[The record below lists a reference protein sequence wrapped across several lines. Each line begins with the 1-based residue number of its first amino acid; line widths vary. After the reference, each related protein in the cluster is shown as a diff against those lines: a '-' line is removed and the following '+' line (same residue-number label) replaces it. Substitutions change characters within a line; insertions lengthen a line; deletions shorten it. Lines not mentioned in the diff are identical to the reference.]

1 MSLQIRNDP
10 FTQRLQQIG
19 QWIAQGLLQPA
30 AQALTEAQAQH
41 PKDVRVALMGVRLAQ
56 QAGNLAGA
64 VQAARRAVALEP
76 GWFVAVT
83 ELALQLAAQGQFSEA
98 MEHARHAVSRP
109 GHDQRVLQSLA
120 YLPAGPAE
128 VKPWRWRRKSR
139 ACCTP
144 PPTWPK
150 GLATGSRR

>member
-56 QAGNLAGA
+56 QAGNLCLLYTSDAADARISVVIGGRPLTKKTVTGEANAGA
-64 VQAARRAVALEP
+64 P
-76 GWFVAVT
+76 
-83 ELALQLAAQGQFSEA
+83 
-98 MEHARHAVSRP
+98 EHATVRP
-109 GHDQRVLQSLA
+109 ST
-120 YLPAGPAE
+120 LPALPALLLF
-128 VKPWRWRRKSR
+128 
-139 ACCTP
+139 TYI
-144 PPTWPK
+144 
-150 GLATGSRR
+150 